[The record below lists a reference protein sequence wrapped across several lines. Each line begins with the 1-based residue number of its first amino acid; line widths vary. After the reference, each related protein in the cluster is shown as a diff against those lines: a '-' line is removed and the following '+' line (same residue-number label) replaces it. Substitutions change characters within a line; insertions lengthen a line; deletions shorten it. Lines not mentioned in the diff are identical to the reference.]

1 VFAVIKLIQSMDD
14 RWSRA
19 KPGFRKTRKKTDSSD
34 ILILSYLNDQ
44 LGEIDG
50 KALQKAL
57 EKIVGLNHLIRI
69 DDLFAGE
76 SFLSSPVKRVK
87 YLVVGVLPSKQ
98 TAVQLLLDKSE
109 YAVVDQVTYSP
120 THPWNPEDKKFGLEL
135 SSLVL
140 ESGARLLQA
149 DLQKNQ

>member
-1 VFAVIKLIQSMDD
+1 M
-14 RWSRA
+14 
-19 KPGFRKTRKKTDSSD
+19 
-34 ILILSYLNDQ
+34 
-44 LGEIDG
+44 
-50 KALQKAL
+50 

-149 DLQKNQ
+149 DWQKNQ

>member
-1 VFAVIKLIQSMDD
+1 MDD

-19 KPGFRKTRKKTDSSD
+19 KPGFRKILKKTDHSD
-34 ILILSYLNDQ
+34 ILILSYLHDQ

-149 DLQKNQ
+149 DWQKNQ

>member
-1 VFAVIKLIQSMDD
+1 M
-14 RWSRA
+14 
-19 KPGFRKTRKKTDSSD
+19 
-34 ILILSYLNDQ
+34 ILSYLHDQ

-98 TAVQLLLDKSE
+98 AAVQLLLEKSE
-109 YAVVDQVTYSP
+109 YAVVNQLSYSP
-120 THPWNPEDKKFGLEL
+120 THPWNPEDKKFSLEI
-135 SSLVL
+135 SALVL
-140 ESGARLLQA
+140 ESGARLLHA
-149 DLQKNQ
+149 DGQKNQ

>member
-1 VFAVIKLIQSMDD
+1 MDD

-34 ILILSYLNDQ
+34 ILILSYLHDQ

-76 SFLSSPVKRVK
+76 SFVSSPVKLVK
-87 YLVVGVLPSKQ
+87 YLVVGVLSSKQ
-98 TAVQLLLDKSE
+98 TAVQWLLEKSE
-109 YAVVDQVTYSP
+109 YAVGDQVTYSP
-120 THPWNPEDKKFGLEL
+120 THPLNPEDKKFSLEISAL
-135 SSLVL
+135 IL
-140 ESGARLLQA
+140 ESGARLLQV
-149 DLQKNQ
+149 DGQKNQ